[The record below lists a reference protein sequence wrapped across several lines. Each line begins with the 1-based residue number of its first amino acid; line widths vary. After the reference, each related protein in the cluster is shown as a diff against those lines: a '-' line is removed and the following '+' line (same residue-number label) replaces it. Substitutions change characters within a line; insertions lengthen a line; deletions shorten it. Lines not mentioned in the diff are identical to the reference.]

1 VGEQQAVSKVRT
13 SSARLAGAAMLV
25 VAGTAWAVGQ
35 GRTPAFASASGCTFA
50 GNGFLGENCMVI
62 DGNGQ
67 SVHTA
72 QESYSNGIPPTN
84 ICKYQA
90 KWYGDTTSEGWH
102 TYTAGYIGGCSPG
115 YADEV
120 LNLSPKEFVKNSG
133 FYGYFRCNDTDE
145 TWSSPVKETI
155 K

>member
-1 VGEQQAVSKVRT
+1 MVGNGITQAH
-13 SSARLAGAAMLV
+13 
-25 VAGTAWAVGQ
+25 
-35 GRTPAFASASGCTFA
+35 ASASGCTFA
-50 GNGFLGENCMVI
+50 GNGYLGENCMVI

-90 KWYGDTTSEGWH
+90 KWRGHTTTEGEH
-102 TYTAGYIGGCSPG
+102 TYYAPYISGCSPG

-120 LNLSPKEFVKNSG
+120 KNLHPKEFVKNSG
-133 FYGYFRCNDTDE
+133 FYGYWRCNDTDE
-145 TWSSPVKETI
+145 HWSSPVKETI
-155 K
+155 R